1 MGLAQNLA
9 ACQRH
14 LQATVRRFI
23 RGAIWVAGLAGPL
36 FILQTASATD
46 LDTIAQRVTDQL
58 LSSVPSAST
67 VQGYM
72 NSLSAS
78 GSWSDIN
85 YANTAQTNWTPLT
98 HLQRMLAMSQAYSS
112 STSSL
117 YHNATLGTDLS
128 NAFNFWVSANP
139 MSTNWFDN
147 DIAAPQA
154 LGKSMVLISPILSPT
169 QITNGQ
175 NILGRAKADIPHET
189 GQNVV
194 DEAIAGIYSAVVSRS
209 SADMTSAFAS
219 IGGTITVISSPNTGN
234 GIQADHSYQF
244 HGPQLYMGGYGSSY
258 INDTLIWAAV
268 GAGTQ
273 YAITPT
279 QQHLLVD
286 YLLDGT
292 QWFIRGRT
300 MDLTANGRQV
310 TFSSYVGAGSGFSSA
325 INYALALG
333 NYRTTELQSF
343 LARQQATISSGAA
356 STTQNILS
364 GNRYYFDSE
373 AMIQQRAGY
382 YASVKVTSSQISQ
395 PETGNNQGLKNLY
408 LGDGVNQIMVTG
420 NEYLGIQPSWNWRR
434 LPGTTVEQDSRSL
447 TPSGTFG
454 ATKGTTAFAGGVSD
468 GTFGVTAFN
477 YNRFNV
483 AAKKSWFFFGNE
495 EVALGSAINAPSAGS
510 EVDTTLNQ
518 SLLTTNVSYETT
530 ASSSVQTLSTGTVT
544 PSNLKWV
551 NQGNI
556 GYFFL
561 TPVSNATIQAI
572 AQSGKW
578 SDLNTAESSST
589 VTQNVFTLYL
599 NHGTAVDNGSYSYI
613 VVPNLIASQMDSYWA
628 SMRIQVIQ
636 NDSTAQAVRHS
647 GLDLTEAT
655 FYSPGFVTFDSGQTV
670 GVNAASTIMLQRPQV
685 NVLKLSASNP
695 NAVSPALALQV
706 QLTGVKL
713 SGPTSTWFDALGTA
727 TATFNLPGGVM
738 GGSTCG
744 MTLSSDGALKPTVT
758 LVSNDQATSS
768 TYNVTGNVALANDT
782 TFNNDQYATLS
793 FSGIVSGSSAITK
806 TGAGT
811 LKLTGANT
819 YTGDTAV
826 QAGTLS
832 ITNPTLS
839 LADGADVLL
848 TTGTFFNLNF
858 SATDTIRSLF
868 FDGVSQAVGTWGSLA
883 STATNK
889 SNFFTGTGVLNVT
902 TFVSPVLSG
911 DYNNDGKVDAAD
923 YIVWRKNP
931 GGVYTADDY
940 NTWRANF
947 GQSFSFSSG
956 SGASANATV
965 PEPLSV
971 ILFFAAAGPCALRR
985 WRTRKFDQI
994 PCGDLVGNRLLS
1006 RLSPGVL
1013 R

>member
-1 MGLAQNLA
+1 
-9 ACQRH
+9 
-14 LQATVRRFI
+14 
-23 RGAIWVAGLAGPL
+23 
-36 FILQTASATD
+36 
-46 LDTIAQRVTDQL
+46 
-58 LSSVPSAST
+58 
-67 VQGYM
+67 
-72 NSLSAS
+72 
-78 GSWSDIN
+78 
-85 YANTAQTNWTPLT
+85 
-98 HLQRMLAMSQAYSS
+98 MS
-112 STSSL
+112 
-117 YHNATLGTDLS
+117 
-128 NAFNFWVSANP
+128 
-139 MSTNWFDN
+139 
-147 DIAAPQA
+147 
-154 LGKSMVLISPILSPT
+154 
-169 QITNGQ
+169 
-175 NILGRAKADIPHET
+175 
-189 GQNVV
+189 
-194 DEAIAGIYSAVVSRS
+194 
-209 SADMTSAFAS
+209 SAFAS
-219 IGGTITVISSPNTGN
+219 IGGTITVISSPNAGN

-268 GAGTQ
+268 GADTQ

-279 QQHLLVD
+279 QEHLLVD

-292 QWFIRGRT
+292 QWFIRGKT

-310 TFSSYVGAGSGFSSA
+310 TFSSYVGAGDGFSSA

-343 LARQQATISSGAA
+343 LARQQATISSGVA

-373 AMIQQRAGY
+373 AMVQQRAGY
-382 YASVKVTSSQISQ
+382 FASVKVTSSQISQ

-468 GTFGVTAFN
+468 GTFGVTAFD
-477 YNRFNV
+477 YNRFHV
-483 AAKKSWFFFGNE
+483 AAKKSWFFFNNE
-495 EVALGSAINAPSAGS
+495 EVALGSAINAPSATS

-518 SLLTTNVSYETT
+518 CLLTTNVSYETS
-530 ASSSVQTLSTGTVT
+530 ASSSIQNFSTGTVT
-544 PSNLKWV
+544 PTNLKWV

-599 NHGTAVDNGSYSYI
+599 NHGTAVNNGSYSYI
-613 VVPNLIASQMDSYWA
+613 VVPNLPASQMDSYWA
-628 SMRIQVIQ
+628 SMPIQIIQ
-636 NDSTAQAVRHS
+636 NNSTAQAVRNS
-647 GLDLTEAT
+647 ALDLTEAT
-655 FYSPGFVTFDSGQTV
+655 FYAPSSVTFDSGQTV
-670 GVNAASTIMLQRPQV
+670 GANGASTIMLQRPQA

-706 QLTGVKL
+706 SLAGVKL

-744 MTLSSDGALKPTVT
+744 MTLSSDGALTPTVT
-758 LVSNDQATSS
+758 LVSNDQATNS

-782 TFNNDQYATLS
+782 TFNNDQFATLS

-806 TGAGT
+806 TGLGT
-811 LKLTGANT
+811 LKLTAANT

-832 ITNPTLS
+832 ITNPSLS
-839 LADGADVLL
+839 LADAADILL
-848 TTGTFFNLNF
+848 TTGAVFNLNF
-858 SATDTIRSLF
+858 SGTDTIRSLF
-868 FDGVSQAVGTWGSLA
+868 FDGISQPVGTWGSLA
-883 STATNK
+883 SAATNK
-889 SNFFTGTGVLNVT
+889 SNFFTGTGVLDIT
-902 TFVSPVLSG
+902 TFVSPILSG

-923 YIVWRKNP
+923 YVGLACRSRK
-931 GGVYTADDY
+931 
-940 NTWRANF
+940 
-947 GQSFSFSSG
+947 QS
-956 SGASANATV
+956 
-965 PEPLSV
+965 
-971 ILFFAAAGPCALRR
+971 
-985 WRTRKFDQI
+985 
-994 PCGDLVGNRLLS
+994 
-1006 RLSPGVL
+1006 SP
-1013 R
+1013 RE